1 MICRLCSAKHY
12 ARGLCNTCYS
22 RHRRQGR
29 FETRELKKP
38 MDPWEKRRVTRLLA
52 QGLSYRKIQESTGVG
67 YRTVCRFAQGLKRA
81 GAAC

>member
-1 MICRLCSAKHY
+1 
-12 ARGLCNTCYS
+12 
-22 RHRRQGR
+22 
-29 FETRELKKP
+29 